1 MPTESKW
8 EVASSI
14 ATVSWA
20 AGDINSLSD
29 GANALSDPIDQGADG
44 ENVLFVSLE
53 LYLAAQASSRAS
65 DARCEIF
72 ILYSV
77 DGTAYDMGDNMF
89 DPRPESLIAVMS
101 FPATTTA
108 RYRTAVNL
116 PLGPFDFK
124 LLIMNETGQALA
136 GANNTLKYRL
146 HSAES
151 Q

>member
-1 MPTESKW
+1 MATESKW
-8 EVASSI
+8 EVPASI

-20 AGDINSLSD
+20 SGDINSLAD
-29 GANALSDPIDQGADG
+29 GANALSAKIDNVADG
-44 ENVLFVSLE
+44 ENELFISLE
-53 LYLAAQASSRAS
+53 LYLAAQGSSRDA
-65 DARCEIF
+65 DARCEIYVLF
-72 ILYSV
+72 SV
-77 DGTAYDMGDNMF
+77 DDTNFDMGDNMF

-116 PLGPFDFK
+116 PLGPYDFK

-136 GANNTLKYRL
+136 ASNNTLKYRL